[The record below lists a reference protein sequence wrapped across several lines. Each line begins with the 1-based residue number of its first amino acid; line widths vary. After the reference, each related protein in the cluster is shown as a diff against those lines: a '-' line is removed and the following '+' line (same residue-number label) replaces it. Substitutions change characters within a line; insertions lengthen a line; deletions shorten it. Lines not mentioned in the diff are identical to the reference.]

1 MKGIYESLPFQ
12 EDISK
17 LPEILLTDREAQK
30 LIEARQRKSTWY
42 SERLKIYITE
52 GMQFM
57 LREPKRYRCRHVLWS
72 ILENK
77 EYYQSLDR
85 TKLYD
90 FDKQTR
96 EFYIVCDSKEN
107 MYSYIKQLK
116 LVPIDDFYDNI
127 TQKNISDVNKIE
139 TIPKL
144 STPKV
149 L

>member
-1 MKGIYESLPFQ
+1 MKGVYESILSQ
-12 EDISK
+12 EDVAK

-30 LIEARQRKSTWY
+30 LIEARQKKSTWY
-42 SERLKIYITE
+42 SERLKLYITE
-52 GMQFM
+52 GMQFI
-57 LREPKRYRCRHVLWS
+57 LREPKRYRGKHVLWS
-72 ILENK
+72 VLEHK

-96 EFYIVCDSKEN
+96 EFYIVCDSPDFMN
-107 MYSYIKQLK
+107 SYVKMLK
-116 LVPIDDFYDNI
+116 LVPIDDYFDNI
-127 TQKNISDVNKIE
+127 THKNISDLNKNKNIM
-139 TIPKL
+139 KL